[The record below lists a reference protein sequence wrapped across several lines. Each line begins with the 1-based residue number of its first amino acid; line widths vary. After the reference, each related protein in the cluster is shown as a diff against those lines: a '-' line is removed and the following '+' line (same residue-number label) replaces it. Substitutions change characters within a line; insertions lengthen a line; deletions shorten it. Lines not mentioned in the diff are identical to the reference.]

1 MAHQIDESKPK
12 YLSQTRFM
20 SGRRIIKTSVTEITD
35 ENVVD
40 VLRKALATHELNRS
54 EIDYLWKYY
63 RGDQPIRNRVKDV
76 RPEICNKITENRA
89 NEIVSFK
96 VGYLCGEPIQYV
108 SRNGGE
114 EIVKQINTLNEYMF
128 AEDKAAQDQELVEW
142 QMICGTAFRL
152 VLPDEPGEEDEA
164 PFELYT
170 LDPRDTFVVYSNEI
184 GNKPLMAVKYSKDD
198 MLVPVGTRH
207 MGTDMF
213 NTVNG
218 DVYGEFKKATMV
230 VPTAKIDFA
239 AFVDAVANLNIEST
253 DNQPEKVAP
262 QTFAFVHPGDTAE
275 LRKNL
280 AEDLKYVEAFAR
292 AGYIGTVGG
301 VNIYTKKDAT
311 KGTIVVATR
320 QAVTIFNKKGVE
332 VETDRNGDIRQNTIW
347 SRKYYLAALTDAT
360 KAVKIFK
367 GTATATADTTVS
379 EGKVYYAKTDNG
391 YIVGKPKTNPETEGF
406 YEIA

>member
-1 MAHQIDESKPK
+1 MAHKVYDNF
-12 YLSQTRFM
+12 YL
-20 SGRRIIKTSVTEITD
+20 
-35 ENVVD
+35 
-40 VLRKALATHELNRS
+40 
-54 EIDYLWKYY
+54 
-63 RGDQPIRNRVKDV
+63 
-76 RPEICNKITENRA
+76 
-89 NEIVSFK
+89 
-96 VGYLCGEPIQYV
+96 
-108 SRNGGE
+108 
-114 EIVKQINTLNEYMF
+114 
-128 AEDKAAQDQELVEW
+128 
-142 QMICGTAFRL
+142 
-152 VLPDEPGEEDEA
+152 
-164 PFELYT
+164 
-170 LDPRDTFVVYSNEI
+170 SNEI
-184 GNKPLMAVKYSKDD
+184 EDQFNSHLDLQQFCTVDNSLVGTAGMKRKINVYKATAGTEKLKMGEGNSKAIEVSFTPEEYEIQLAQNKFQYYDEQEMTD
-198 MLVPVGTRH
+198 PMLVPVGTRH

-218 DVYGEFKKATMV
+218 DVYEEFKKATMV

-239 AFVDAVANLNIEST
+239 AFVDAVANLNIEGT
-253 DNQPEKVAP
+253 DNEPDKVAP
-262 QTFAFVHPGDTAE
+262 QTFAFVNPGDTAE

-280 AEDLKYVEAFAR
+280 AEDLKYVEAFAS

-332 VETDRNGDIRQNTIW
+332 VETDRDRDIRQNTIW

-379 EGKVYYAKTDNG
+379 QDKVYYAKTDNG
-391 YIVGKPKTNPETEGF
+391 YVVGKPKTNPKTEGF

>member
-40 VLRKALATHELNRS
+40 VLRKALAIHDLNRS

-198 MLVPVGTRH
+198 NEIFH
-207 MGTDMF
+207 
-213 NTVNG
+213 
-218 DVYGEFKKATMV
+218 Y
-230 VPTAKIDFA
+230 
-239 AFVDAVANLNIEST
+239 S
-253 DNQPEKVAP
+253 
-262 QTFAFVHPGDTAE
+262 
-275 LRKNL
+275 
-280 AEDLKYVEAFAR
+280 
-292 AGYIGTVGG
+292 
-301 VNIYTKKDAT
+301 IYTENRYYLVD
-311 KGTIVVATR
+311 
-320 QAVTIFNKKGVE
+320 
-332 VETDRNGDIRQNTIW
+332 GDILVESKPHALDMIPIIEYPGNNARLGSFESSLLSTFLKG
-347 SRKYYLAALTDAT
+347 SSLAALPLRTKDVDIPYFVQNFLLALLAYMESAAT
-360 KAVKIFK
+360 HLTLTFISFCCMRIQSFK
-367 GTATATADTTVS
+367 RIPSLNALNERCSMNDMPSICILLTFAPYS
-379 EGKVYYAKTDNG
+379 L
-391 YIVGKPKTNPETEGF
+391 
-406 YEIA
+406 